1 MTPRAITP
9 LLFAL
14 LLALAGS
21 ARAAGPPPSIDDLDG
36 ATFVIRAQVTEYDL
50 AGSDAI
56 TYTVEITTTLTKT
69 SPTTVSMTSVFG
81 GQSST
86 SHYVDGLLI
95 QAVDFEPGSPST
107 SATLTQAKVSGKP
120 GKLKLRGTLHVY
132 DLPPPFQVLRLSNLS
147 GKQITP

>member
-1 MTPRAITP
+1 MATRATTP

-14 LLALAGS
+14 LLALSGAASAG
-21 ARAAGPPPSIDDLDG
+21 GPPPSIDDLNG
-36 ATFVIRAQVTEYDL
+36 ATFVIRSQVTEYDL
-50 AGSDAI
+50 SGSDAS

-81 GQSST
+81 GMSST
-86 SHYVDGLLI
+86 SHYVDGFLM

-107 SATLTQAKVSGKP
+107 AATLTQAKVSGKP

-147 GKQITP
+147 GKQIAP